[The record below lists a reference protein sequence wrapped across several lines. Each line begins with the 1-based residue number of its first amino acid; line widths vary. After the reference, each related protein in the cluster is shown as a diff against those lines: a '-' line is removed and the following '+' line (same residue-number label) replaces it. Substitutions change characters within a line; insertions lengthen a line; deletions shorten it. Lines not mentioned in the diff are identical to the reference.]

1 MIDNQFVKVKDY
13 ILELGYTI
21 NHEDVEDGIMVIS
34 DLDSGISH
42 LVVGVSDPLL
52 ILEQFVFEIKHESLD
67 LYKNLLMKSRDIIHG
82 AFVLD
87 DTGKKVLFRDT
98 LQVENLD
105 LNELEGTLNS
115 LALLLSEYSEELL
128 SFSNN

>member
-1 MIDNQFVKVKDY
+1 MIDKQHTKVKDF

-21 NHEDVEDGIMVIS
+21 DHEDSEDGIMVIS
-34 DLDSGISH
+34 DLESGISH
-42 LVVGVSDPLL
+42 LVIGVSDPLV
-52 ILEQFVFEIKHESLD
+52 ILEQFVFEIKHESID
-67 LYKNLLMKSRDIIHG
+67 LYKSLLMKSRDIIHG

>member
-1 MIDNQFVKVKDY
+1 MIDNQFIKVKDY
-13 ILELGYTI
+13 VLELGYTI
-21 NHEDVEDGIMVIS
+21 NHEDPEDGIMVIS
-34 DLDSGISH
+34 DTESGITR

-52 ILEQFVFEIKHESLD
+52 ILEQFIFEIKHESID
-67 LYKNLLMKSRDIIHG
+67 TYKKLLMKSRDIIHG

-87 DTGKKVLFRDT
+87 DSGKKVLFRDT
-98 LQVENLD
+98 LQLENLD

-128 SFSNN
+128 DFSHN

>member
-21 NHEDVEDGIMVIS
+21 NHEDAEDGIMVIS